1 MFGSM
6 AGSHIVEAAEAD
18 TDATQ
23 QAAADAVPE
32 PPLTLK
38 LADGCLSDP
47 KLKAF
52 MSVVDQAC
60 RSLHLM
66 IHMNFPPDHP
76 IEEMGRVLLALLV
89 RYQGLEPAANALA
102 EAELAGKGT
111 HYPVMYSIIALKFK
125 SNK

>member
-6 AGSHIVEAAEAD
+6 AGSHIVEEATDDAAASQPAAETA
-18 TDATQ
+18 
-23 QAAADAVPE
+23 PE

-38 LADGCLSDP
+38 LADGCLADP
-47 KLKAF
+47 RLKAF
-52 MSVVDQAC
+52 LAVVDRAC
-60 RSLHLM
+60 RSLRLM

-102 EAELAGKGT
+102 EAEMAGKGEINRAT
-111 HYPVMYSIIALKFK
+111 WHVDGC
-125 SNK
+125 